1 MSRTAQDSMTA
12 PIPRIILASQSPRRR
27 DLLSLIG
34 IPHTVRPA
42 DIDETVRP
50 DEGPIACV
58 ERLACEKAQRIAGS
72 DLDAS
77 EDAVVI
83 AADTIVVIDDR
94 ILNKPVDVTDA
105 RAMLRALQGKTH
117 AVHTAV
123 CVVRGIRRAAGLAS
137 VRVRFR
143 PLRDDEID
151 AYIATG
157 EPMDK
162 AGAYGIQGYGA
173 TIVDHIDGDFF
184 AVMGLPLV
192 TLVRLL
198 AEVGIEY
205 RFGRI
210 VLSTPGPSPT
220 HPGR

>member
-1 MSRTAQDSMTA
+1 MSHANGHVASA
-12 PIPRIILASQSPRRR
+12 HPVPRIILASQSPRRR

-34 IPHTVRPA
+34 LPHTVRPA
-42 DIDETVRP
+42 DIDETVRSG
-50 DEGPIACV
+50 ERPIPCV
-58 ERLACEKAQRIAGS
+58 ERLAREKAERIAGVDGRGS
-72 DLDAS
+72 DAP
-77 EDAVVI
+77 VVI

-94 ILNKPVDVTDA
+94 ILNKPFDVADA
-105 RAMLRALQGKTH
+105 RAMLRALQGRTH

-123 CVVRGIRRAAGLAS
+123 CVVRGARRAAGLAS
-137 VRVRFR
+137 VLVRFR

-173 TIVDHIDGDFF
+173 TIVDRIDGDFF

-198 AEVGIEY
+198 GEVGIVY
-205 RFGRI
+205 RFGELG
-210 VLSTPGPSPT
+210 VT
-220 HPGR
+220 

>member
-1 MSRTAQDSMTA
+1 MSAAIRRSTTAEA
-12 PIPRIILASQSPRRR
+12 VPRIILASQSPRRR

-42 DIDETVRP
+42 DIDETARP
-50 DEGPIACV
+50 GERPMACV
-58 ERLACEKAQRIAGS
+58 ERLAREKAERIAEIDSRADDG
-72 DLDAS
+72 
-77 EDAVVI
+77 AVII
-83 AADTIVVIDDR
+83 AADTVVVIDDC
-94 ILNKPVDVTDA
+94 ILNKPVDVADA
-105 RAMLRALQGKTH
+105 RAMLRALQGRTH

-123 CVVRGIRRAAGLAS
+123 HVLRGARRAPGLAS
-137 VRVRFR
+137 VQVRFR
-143 PLRDDEID
+143 SLRDDEIE

-173 TIVDHIDGDFF
+173 TIVDRVDGDFF

-198 AEVGIEY
+198 GEVGIVY
-205 RFGRI
+205 RFGELGVRE
-210 VLSTPGPSPT
+210 T
-220 HPGR
+220 